1 MERHDSGEDVTV
13 LEKVKALGEP
23 IEKVEELISSNSM
36 RKMSKF
42 SKSVD
47 ALEELDKVAAEPKRR
62 MSKMFR
68 RRKSSVLPAKDMFY
82 SADKSVSKIRNE
94 LVELETNL
102 KQLKVKM
109 EQKQD
114 TLLDAEYA
122 LSMEN
127 QVIELQTLLYEYQ
140 RRELSI
146 NFLDSLIER
155 SKEGLILLKERVDCL
170 SEQKMN
176 LSTDIPLLIERMVC
190 LVTK

>member
-23 IEKVEELISSNSM
+23 IEKVEELINSNSM

-68 RRKSSVLPAKDMFY
+68 RRKSSVIPAKDIFY

-146 NFLDSLIER
+146 NFLDSQIER

>member
-68 RRKSSVLPAKDMFY
+68 RRKSSVLPAKDIFY

-146 NFLDSLIER
+146 NFLESQIER